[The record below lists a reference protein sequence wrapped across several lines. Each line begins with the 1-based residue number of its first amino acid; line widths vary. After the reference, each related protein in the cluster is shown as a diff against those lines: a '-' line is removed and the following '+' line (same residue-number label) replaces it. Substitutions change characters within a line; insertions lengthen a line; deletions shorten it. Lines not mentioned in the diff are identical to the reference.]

1 MSRWSKNRFG
11 QTIAVSLEKE
21 NNNRSGGGGSRTVG
35 TIGKWGNLEFT
46 SIRSSLISE
55 FFHLY
60 WYLKD
65 CKSNILFSF

>member
-21 NNNRSGGGGSRTVG
+21 NNNKPGSGSRTVG

-46 SIRSSLISE
+46 SIRSSIISK
-55 FFHLY
+55 FRKDVWIF
-60 WYLKD
+60 LKTET
-65 CKSNILFSF
+65 NELTLN